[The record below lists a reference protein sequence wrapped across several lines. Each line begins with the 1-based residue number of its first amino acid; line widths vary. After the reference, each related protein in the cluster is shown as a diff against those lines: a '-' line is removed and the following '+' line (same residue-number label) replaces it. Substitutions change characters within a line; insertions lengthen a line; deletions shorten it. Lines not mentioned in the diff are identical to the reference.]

1 MPILFGNLNNPP
13 PCLMQNSR
21 SILALAFV
29 AATSVLRADVVTEWN
44 AIMRQTFAA
53 EASSAAPPI
62 NSRTMG
68 MLGGA
73 MFDAVNSVN
82 RNYQSY
88 LGYFNPTTAGVGI
101 DMEAAAATAAY
112 NTMTSIYTDRYGV
125 GNPYLSNFT
134 TLYNTQMAAIAAG
147 DSKTRGTEVGAAAAT
162 AMITARAS
170 DGWNAATTYSPQP
183 FGTVGRWQPG
193 TNPGAWGASTGTF
206 LYSQWNN
213 VTPFTLSSASQFRP
227 GGPAGL
233 TGTTPADYQAWVQSP
248 QYTAEF
254 NQVKSL
260 GSSTS
265 STRTADQTVIAYFW
279 VDGPGTASPPG
290 HWNRIAQSISASA
303 GLNLE
308 QNARLFALLNLAEAD
323 TGIATWEAKVYF
335 DTWRPMLAINTADT
349 DGNPDTL
356 VDAAWTP
363 LIPTPSFAAYTS
375 GHSAFS
381 MAGAAAL
388 AAFFGT
394 DNIAFTA
401 ESESPFL
408 PVGYTR
414 SFTSFSQ
421 AAQEAGMSRIYGGIH
436 WMSDNTDGSTL
447 GASVA
452 AHVTDNFLLPVPE
465 PAGALLIGSAGLIFL
480 LRRRSRLG

>member
-1 MPILFGNLNNPP
+1 MNL
-13 PCLMQNSR
+13 R
-21 SILALAFV
+21 SLTLALSSLLLASAV
-29 AATSVLRADVVTEWN
+29 QADVILEWN
-44 AIMRQTFAA
+44 QLMRQTFAA

-68 MLGGA
+68 MLGGS

-88 LGYFNPTTAGVGI
+88 LGYFDPSTAGVGI
-101 DMEAAAATAAY
+101 DMSAAAATAAY
-112 NTMTSIYTDRYGV
+112 NTLTSIYTDRYGA

-134 TLYNTQMAAIAAG
+134 NLYNSQMGAIAAG
-147 DSKTRGTEVGAAAAT
+147 DAKTRGMEVGAAAAQ
-162 AMITARAS
+162 AMVTTRAS
-170 DGWNAATTYSPQP
+170 DGWNAASTYSPQP

-193 TNPGAWGASTGTF
+193 TNPGAWGANTGTF
-206 LYSQWNN
+206 LYSQWGN
-213 VTPFTLSSASQFRP
+213 VTPFAINSASQFRP
-227 GGPAGL
+227 DGPTGL
-233 TGTTPADYQAWVQSP
+233 NGTTPADYQAWVQSAA
-248 QYTAEF
+248 YTAEF

-303 GLNLE
+303 GLNIE

-323 TGIATWEAKVYF
+323 TGIATWEAKVFY

-363 LIPTPSFAAYTS
+363 LIPTPSFGAYTS

-381 MAGAAAL
+381 MAGATVL
-388 AAFFGT
+388 AQFFGT
-394 DNIAFTA
+394 DNYAFTT

-414 SFTSFSQ
+414 SYSSFSE
-421 AAQEAGMSRIYGGIH
+421 AAAEAGMSRIYGGIH
-436 WMSDNTDGSTL
+436 WASDNEDGALL
-447 GASVA
+447 GNAVA
-452 AHVTDNFLLPVPE
+452 TRVAENFLLPVPE
-465 PAGALLIGSAGLIFL
+465 PAGALLLGSAGFLML
-480 LRRRSRLG
+480 LRRRSRFGVR

>member
-1 MPILFGNLNNPP
+1 
-13 PCLMQNSR
+13 MQR
-21 SILALAFV
+21 SLPILALALL
-29 AATSVLRADVVTEWN
+29 AAPLLRADVVTEWN
-44 AIMRQTFAA
+44 TIMRQTFAA
-53 EASSAAPPI
+53 EASSATPPM

-88 LGYFNPTTAGVGI
+88 LGYFDPTTAGIGI

-112 NTMTSIYTDRYGV
+112 NVMTSIYTDRYGA

-134 TLYNTQMAAIAAG
+134 TLYNTQMSAIAAG
-147 DSKTRGTEVGAAAAT
+147 DSKTRGMEVGTSAAG
-162 AMITARAS
+162 AMITTRAT
-170 DGWNAATTYSPQP
+170 DGWNAATTYSPQA

-193 TNPGAWGASTGTF
+193 TNPGAWGANSGTF
-206 LYSQWNN
+206 LLSQWQN
-213 VTPFTLSSASQFRP
+213 VTPFTMTTGSQFRP

-233 TGTTPADYQAWVQSP
+233 NGTTPADYQAWVQSGA
-248 QYTAEF
+248 YTAEF

-260 GSSTS
+260 GSATS

-279 VDGPGTASPPG
+279 VDGPGTSSPPG

-323 TGIATWEAKVYF
+323 TGIASWDAKVYF
-335 DTWRPMLAINTADT
+335 DNWRPMLAINTADT

-363 LIPTPSFAAYTS
+363 LIPTPSFGSYTS

-381 MAGAAAL
+381 MTGAAVL
-388 AAFFGT
+388 ADFFGT
-394 DNIAFTA
+394 DNMAFTVD
-401 ESESPFL
+401 SESPFL

-414 SFTSFSQ
+414 SFSSFSE
-421 AAQEAGMSRIYGGIH
+421 AAEEAGMSRIYGGIH
-436 WMSDNTDGSTL
+436 WMSDNTDGATL
-447 GASVA
+447 GAAVA
-452 AHVTDNFLLPVPE
+452 THITDNFLLPVPE
-465 PAGALLIGSAGLIFL
+465 PAGALLIGSAGLLFL
-480 LRRRSRLG
+480 LRRRPRLG

>member
-1 MPILFGNLNNPP
+1 MKP
-13 PCLMQNSR
+13 SR
-21 SILALAFV
+21 LSQVLSLALLAV
-29 AATSVLRADVVTEWN
+29 HAKADVITEWN
-44 AIMRQTFAA
+44 QLMRQTFAA
-53 EASSAAPPI
+53 EASSATPPM

-68 MLGGA
+68 MLGGS

-82 RNYQSY
+82 RNYQAY
-88 LGYFNPTTAGVGI
+88 NGYFDPTTAGVGI
-101 DMEAAAATAAY
+101 DMSAAAATAAY
-112 NTMTSIYTDRYGV
+112 NTLTSVYTARYGS
-125 GNPYLSNFT
+125 GNPYLTNFT
-134 TLYNTQMAAIAAG
+134 NLYNTQMSSIAAG
-147 DSKTRGTEVGAAAAT
+147 DAKTRGSEVGAAAAN
-162 AMITARAS
+162 AMITARTN

-206 LYSQWNN
+206 LLSQWAN
-213 VTPFTLSSASQFRP
+213 VTPFAMTTGSQFRP
-227 GGPAGL
+227 DGPTGL
-233 TGTTPADYQAWVQSP
+233 NGTTPADYQAWVQSSA
-248 QYTAEF
+248 YTAEF

-260 GSSTS
+260 GGSTS
-265 STRTADQTVIAYFW
+265 ATRTADQTVIAYFW

-303 GLNLE
+303 GLNIE

-323 TGIATWEAKVYF
+323 TGIATWEAKVFY

-363 LIPTPSFAAYTS
+363 LIPTPSFGAYTS

-381 MAGAAAL
+381 MAGATVL
-388 AAFFGT
+388 AEFFGT

-401 ESESPFL
+401 DSESPFL

-414 SFTSFSQ
+414 SFNSFSE
-421 AAQEAGMSRIYGGIH
+421 AAAEAGMSRIYGGIH
-436 WMSDNTDGSTL
+436 WASDNEDGALL
-447 GASVA
+447 GNAVGTYIA
-452 AHVTDNFLLPVPE
+452 ENFLLPVPE
-465 PAGALLIGSAGLIFL
+465 PAGALLIGSAGFLLL
-480 LRRRSRLG
+480 LRRRSRL